1 MHAGI
6 IRGHESHFEVDV
18 INSCSPLTGTQTLNA
33 NEVTHHL
40 FSHTLQSG
48 VNSITLHHFKI
59 KSKLTKK
66 KKKSKRVKEKT
77 MTSFYHI

>member
-6 IRGHESHFEVDV
+6 IRGPESHFEVDV

-66 KKKSKRVKEKT
+66 EQESERKQ
-77 MTSFYHI
+77 